1 MSPFQLHHP
10 PNLAHVRT
18 WPGGMPGHWGE
29 CGARG
34 RSCKP
39 LPGGFR
45 HHASRHYDRGG
56 RCIPGLGQAGAGNAR
71 CTAQDLRSPV
81 GAGFPDRA
89 LLPRPRKPGLKLSL
103 WDDKS
108 LWREP
113 WWNADR
119 RAHPAGC
126 AAVPAARQVP
136 DCVCRRSA
144 SFLLGFLAFV
154 IAGLDPA
161 IHAATGF

>member
-1 MSPFQLHHP
+1 M
-10 PNLAHVRT
+10 
-18 WPGGMPGHWGE
+18 PGGRGE

-34 RSCKP
+34 RGLISGA
-39 LPGGFR
+39 PGR
-45 HHASRHYDRGG
+45 LRASASRHYDRGG

-71 CTAQDLRSPV
+71 GEAQDLRPPV
-81 GAGFPDRA
+81 GAGVPDRA

-103 WDDKS
+103 GDESS

-119 RAHPAGC
+119 RARPQRRVGASRLFVARTAPAG
-126 AAVPAARQVP
+126 ADISNASVGVPLPLFAGSESKRG
-136 DCVCRRSA
+136 D
-144 SFLLGFLAFV
+144 FV

-161 IHAATGF
+161 IHAAVKLVQFFRC